1 MNINLDLDSAAVSTL
16 VVILVELT
24 NTVFVNSINI
34 TTNIDTAALS
44 KSRLIFK
51 IAQRM
56 TVRDGVAKVTICASF
71 APYWTLKQGPINP

>member
-1 MNINLDLDSAAVSTL
+1 MIVNVDSAAVSIFVYVL
-16 VVILVELT
+16 IELT
-24 NTVFVNSINI
+24 DTVFDNS
-34 TTNIDTAALS
+34 TNVETAALA
-44 KSRLIFK
+44 KSRIIFK

>member
-1 MNINLDLDSAAVSTL
+1 MIYPIHYDLDSAAVSIFVL
-16 VVILVELT
+16 IELT
-24 NTVFVNSINI
+24 DTVFDKS
-34 TTNIDTAALS
+34 TNVETAALS

-71 APYWTLKQGPINP
+71 APYWNLKQGPINP